1 MSRLTTLRPSSTR
14 RVARRAAVALTLLA
28 LPALGASCSKSSS
41 PTAPTVVTESTTTT
55 AEAAAPTMTEV
66 FTTTL
71 PVGGSRFYSFY
82 VSTRGTVNVTLKR
95 IGGTQAVPDSVW
107 IRLGVGKPDATDCV
121 TSTTKDTQSGD
132 EPQISLVL
140 ETGTHCA
147 KVADIG
153 NLAVPATFAVTIDHP

>member
-1 MSRLTTLRPSSTR
+1 MSALTTLRSGG
-14 RVARRAAVALTLLA
+14 ARRLVLHAAFLLTLAA
-28 LPALGASCSKSSS
+28 LPVLGAACSKSDS
-41 PTAPTVVTESTTTT
+41 PTAPTVVETSSATVG
-55 AEAAAPTMTEV
+55 EAAAPTMTET

-82 VSTRGTVNVTLKR
+82 VSTRGTVNLTLRR
-95 IGGTQAVPDSVW
+95 IGGTQAVPDTVW
-107 IRLGVGKPDATDCV
+107 VRLGVGKPDATDCI

-140 ETGTHCA
+140 ESGTHCA

-153 NLAVPATFAVTIDHP
+153 NLAVPASFAVTIDHP